1 MKKFIFYITLSA
13 LCVFWAEV
21 VSTNL
26 PGALFNPFVYIA
38 YGLLYIFFID
48 ALIRWRSKDFKI
60 FYLFGVLIGL
70 ITETYIAKVTFY
82 GLKPDE
88 VSILGVS
95 PGAIMFVILFY
106 HAFFSFLAPTYMA
119 KRILNIPLVI
129 SKSKRIDFLYLIV
142 PFMLSPV
149 YAQVI
154 SGELTALRLS
164 TLMGISAIILT
175 LWIFLLKVVGDIK
188 NILLSK
194 KERTGLFIMTLL
206 LYTIF
211 LFTGTNPVHGHSPTD
226 FPVIPMTGVTII
238 IILLLTLTHKS
249 LKKGKKPEEEIS
261 YSPGSINFPLFF
273 TWLFWHLSV
282 TAIFLFLQNILRPIS
297 LYALPMLAIFGVLT
311 GVWAFLFSVTFLLKN
326 LITGKS

>member
-1 MKKFIFYITLSA
+1 M
-13 LCVFWAEV
+13 
-21 VSTNL
+21 
-26 PGALFNPFVYIA
+26 
-38 YGLLYIFFID
+38 
-48 ALIRWRSKDFKI
+48 
-60 FYLFGVLIGL
+60 GL

-88 VSILGVS
+88 GRILGVS

-119 KRILNIPLVI
+119 KRILNIPLTI
-129 SKSKRIDFLYLIV
+129 SKNKRIDFLYLLV
-142 PFMLSPV
+142 PFILSPV

-154 SGELTALRLS
+154 EGKMTVLRLA
-164 TLMGISAIILT
+164 TLMGCSAIILI
-175 LWIFLLKVVGDIK
+175 LWLFLLRIGGEIK

-194 KERTGLFIMTLL
+194 KERTGLFIVTLL
-206 LYTIF
+206 LYILF

-226 FPVIPMTGVTII
+226 FPVIPLIVITII
-238 IILLLTLTHKS
+238 IILLLTLIHKS

-282 TAIFLFLQNILRPIS
+282 TAIFLFLQNILRPLS

-311 GVWAFLFSVTFLLKN
+311 GVSSFLFSLTFLLKN
-326 LITGKS
+326 LITRKS